1 MTQSESLESRL
12 EWMESRLEIGDLVT
26 RYGKAID
33 ERDIRGLA
41 SLFTANG
48 RLYSRDRQLEAIGT
62 AGILSVYKGV
72 FDSLG
77 PSFHW
82 HHGHL
87 VRRDTSDPTRAT
99 GELMAHSETFR
110 KGEQYLAALR
120 YTDVYRRENGTW
132 KFEDRELSFL
142 YFASMADYQSILGKD
157 KRVLVY
163 GDQRNADWPEP
174 LPTWTNYRSA

>member
-1 MTQSESLESRL
+1 MSNGKSLEARL
-12 EWMESRLEIGDLVT
+12 EWMETRAELTELVT

-41 SLFTANG
+41 ALFTADG
-48 RLYSRDRQLEAIGT
+48 RLYSRDRQLDAQGT
-62 AGILSVYKGV
+62 AGILRVYKGV

-82 HHGHL
+82 HHGHIIA
-87 VRRDTSDPTRAT
+87 RDPSDPNRAH

-120 YTDVYRRENGTW
+120 YKDIYHREDGAW

-163 GDQRNADWPEP
+163 GDERRADWPEGFT
-174 LPTWTNYRSA
+174 TWTSYKSV